1 MHVGENVVK
10 EEHSS
15 LSSGIS
21 KRYSHSENQSGS
33 VSEIANRSTWRPSN
47 TTLGNISKSCPTMSQ
62 GHVFHYVHSGLVC
75 CSQKLET
82 TKMSHD
88 RRMDT
93 ENMVHLHNGLLLS
106 YKEWGYPEF
115 CRQINGTR
123 KYHPEWGNSGPKWHT
138 WYVLTSKWI
147 LAKK

>member
-1 MHVGENVVK
+1 MLVRMSWKRNTFPFPVGF
-10 EEHSS
+10 
-15 LSSGIS
+15 
-21 KRYSHSENQSGS
+21 QSGTVILKS
-33 VSEIANRSTWRPSN
+33 NLEVSQKIANRSTWRPSN

-88 RRMDT
+88 RRTDI
-93 ENMVHLHNGLLLS
+93 ENMVHLHNGILLS